1 MAQRHHHYELAFERF
16 LRFHRVPY
24 VAVNEARKTLI
35 RHRDIPID
43 DSLKSFDFVLY
54 GRPNLLAEIKGR
66 RVPPSGRL
74 DPWATRQDVDDLLE
88 WEALFGDGFR
98 ACLVFA
104 FWCDSPPSSF
114 ALGST
119 PCSGPNSAPSSATG
133 RRQEPRVGFEDI
145 FEHNQRWYALRAIAA
160 ADYAAHMRT
169 RSQRWDTVH
178 IPTGIFAALSSDL
191 LDLRPDEPSSAAPS
205 HASSQGEPPTHPR
218 GTFLHRFGVPQACA

>member
-35 RHRDIPID
+35 RHRDIPLD

-74 DPWATRQDVDDLLE
+74 DPWATRQDVEDLLE
-88 WEALFGDGFR
+88 WETLFGDGFR

-104 FWCDSPPSSF
+104 FWCDSTPRSGSPGSSLPNQAPPHI
-114 ALGST
+114 A
-119 PCSGPNSAPSSATG
+119 
-133 RRQEPRVGFEDI
+133 FEDI
-145 FEHNQRWYALRAIAA
+145 FEHQQRWYALRAVAA

-169 RSQRWDTVH
+169 RSERWDTVH

-191 LDLRPDEPSSAAPS
+191 LDLRPEAPSAHSRAPS
-205 HASSQGEPPTHPR
+205 HGEPPGHPR
-218 GTFLHRFGVPQACA
+218 GTFLHRFGVPGVPQACA